1 MSVTLS
7 SPVSLKETY
16 FLLVKEYLEI
26 LNLPFEPSN
35 QNNRLLTL
43 RVEKILNKNCGYCQ
57 IVIN

>member
-16 FLLVKEYLEI
+16 FLLVREYLEI
-26 LNLPFEPSN
+26 LNFPFEPSN

-43 RVEKILNKNCGYCQ
+43 WVEKILNKNCGYC
-57 IVIN
+57 